1 MAKVD
6 LNEARTA
13 VIYARFSC
21 SKQREASIEDQL
33 RVCRSWCEREGYEV
47 VGEYCDHAISGR
59 TDERPEFQR
68 MIDNAGES
76 GIVLVYMMDRF
87 SRDAYDAP
95 LYKKRLRDRGV
106 RVLSATEAIPDT
118 PEAVLIE
125 KMYEGL
131 AAVESA
137 HIAERTK
144 RGMTG
149 NALKCMHNGVPVFGY
164 DFGDDGHYVVNPGE
178 AEIVRECF
186 ARKLEGESTNSIAR
200 DLARRGVRTTSG
212 SPAAYSFVHG
222 ILKNEKYVGTY
233 VWGDI
238 RVEGGMPAIVE
249 EGDFAMAQT
258 VRPRKVRANEEWGD
272 FALAGKAI
280 CEGCGRNLVGVS
292 GHGRS
297 GARYD
302 YYRCGRKCG
311 VKAIRAD
318 LLEAK
323 VVDALRTILADRER
337 SLEVARA
344 VARYIDNGANERRV
358 KSAKKRAREAESA
371 IRNLTRAV
379 AQGMDYDDVKDD
391 VQAYKSALAAAEAEA
406 ALYESAETFD
416 PEDFADFLQ
425 HGATLDD
432 RHLLDAFVAQVMV
445 GDEDV
450 TVLLNYDVK
459 KFEPA
464 RLSLKRVRTDL
475 VWLPTGRDV
484 RTVRFAACDKFVLV
498 RFPRAA

>member
-1 MAKVD
+1 MARVD

-164 DFGDDGHYVVNPGE
+164 DFGDDGRYVVNPGE

-186 ARKLEGESTNSIAR
+186 ARKLDGESTNSIAR
-200 DLARRGVRTTSG
+200 DLARRGIRTTSG
-212 SPAAYSFVHG
+212 SPAAYNFVHG

-238 RVEGGMPAIVE
+238 RVEGGMPAIIK

-292 GHGRS
+292 GHGRNGS
-297 GARYD
+297 KYD
-302 YYRCGRKCG
+302 YYRCGKKCG

-318 LLEAK
+318 RLEEK

-337 SLEVARA
+337 SLEVAMA
-344 VARYIDNGANERRV
+344 VARYIDDGETDRRV
-358 KSAKKRAREAESA
+358 KSAKKRAREAEGA
-371 IRNLTRAV
+371 IKNLTRAV

-391 VQAYKSALAAAEAEA
+391 MLAYKSALAAAEAEA

-432 RHLLDAFVAQVMV
+432 RRLLDAFVAQVMV

-450 TVLLNYDVK
+450 TVLLNYDIK
-459 KFEPA
+459 KSEPA

-475 VWLPTGRDV
+475 VWLPTGNDV
-484 RTVRFAACDKFVLV
+484 RTIRFAACDKFVLV
-498 RFPRAA
+498 KFPRAA